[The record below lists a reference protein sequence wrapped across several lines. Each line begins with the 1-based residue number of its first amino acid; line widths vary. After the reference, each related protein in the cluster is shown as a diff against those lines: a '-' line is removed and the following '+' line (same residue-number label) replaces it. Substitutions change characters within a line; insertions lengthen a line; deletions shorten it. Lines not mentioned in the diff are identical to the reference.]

1 MPTKNPC
8 NECGVSRRDLLR
20 LGAGG
25 LGLGLAGGLGP
36 VPTVLAQA
44 SRRAAANLSG
54 KILVVFEWFGGNDGL
69 NTIVPY
75 GDPSYYQHRPTI
87 GIKEA
92 DVLKIDAQFGWHK
105 SMRGMKNLYDEGK
118 VAIVHGVGYDQPS
131 FSHFTSMSF
140 WHTAAPNSGNEYGW
154 VGRTATSLDPTG
166 ARENMI
172 VNISDSQTL
181 AVRAEKHVPLVF
193 IDPTKFQRGV
203 FAQEKAV
210 LDTLGA
216 EDAPV
221 GDAHRYVLEV
231 TKSAAQ
237 ASEVV
242 RAAWSR
248 YVDKANPDLRLLDL
262 DKVVALIEA
271 DFPTKLY
278 YVPLRGSLFDT
289 HVNQAAPHDRQ
300 LQYCS
305 DAIEGF
311 FQEMQRIGRAD
322 DVVMYVHSEFGR
334 RVPENTSLGTD
345 HGTAQVNFVIG
356 NAVKGGMYGKPPSL
370 SELVLGDNLESTTDF
385 RRVYA
390 TLIEDWLGADAA
402 DGAGP
407 AVRNLADQLASRVMS
422 VRTQWSPGPAAWQ
435 DDLSPLPQSEWNY
448 DRAAHLLAHAGFGGT
463 PDEIQKLAERA
474 STARW
479 SRSCTTSASPIPR
492 CSRSSSRDCGT
503 RRSSAFPG
511 QPARGD
517 RSRGEVRR
525 LDGRYDET
533 ERQSPRAAGVRSL
546 LLLAARDDARD
557 AAPRL
562 LVGEPDAADDAPRGA
577 EDGAAVAWPFRNA
590 REQGARLPQDA
601 PADRAVRA
609 RCDGQRAGV

>member
-1 MPTKNPC
+1 MAAKDGLSDS
-8 NECGVSRRDLLR
+8 GVSRRDLLK

-25 LGLGLAGGLGP
+25 LGLGLVGGIGS
-36 VPTVLAQA
+36 VPAVLAQA
-44 SRRAAANLSG
+44 SRSVAASLTP

-75 GDPSYYQHRPTI
+75 GDPLYYKHRPTI
-87 GIKEA
+87 GIREP
-92 DVLKIDAQFGWHK
+92 DLLPIDAQFGWHK
-105 SMRGMKNLYDEGK
+105 SLRGMKNLYDEGK
-118 VAIVHGVGYDQPS
+118 VAIVQGAGYDQPS

-154 VGRTATSLDPTG
+154 IGRTASSLDPMG
-166 ARENMI
+166 ARANLI

-181 AVRAEKHVPLVF
+181 AVRAENHVPLVF

-203 FAQEKAV
+203 FAQEKPV
-210 LDTLGA
+210 LDTLA
-216 EDAPV
+216 AQNVPV

-248 YVDKANPDLRLLDL
+248 YVSKANPDLRLLDL
-262 DKVVALIEA
+262 NKVAALIEA
-271 DFPTKLY
+271 DFPTQLY

-300 LQYCS
+300 LQYCA

-370 SELVLGDNLESTTDF
+370 SELVLGDNLETTTDF

-390 TLIEDWLGADAA
+390 TLIADWLGAD
-402 DGAGP
+402 P
-407 AVRNLADQLASRVMS
+407 TAVL
-422 VRTQWSPGPAAWQ
+422 
-435 DDLSPLPQSEWNY
+435 
-448 DRAAHLLAHAGFGGT
+448 
-463 PDEIQKLAERA
+463 
-474 STARW
+474 
-479 SRSCTTSASPIPR
+479 
-492 CSRSSSRDCGT
+492 
-503 RRSSAFPG
+503 G
-511 QPARGD
+511 QPF
-517 RSRGEVRR
+517 
-525 LDGRYDET
+525 ET
-533 ERQSPRAAGVRSL
+533 LGLIKA
-546 LLLAARDDARD
+546 
-557 AAPRL
+557 
-562 LVGEPDAADDAPRGA
+562 
-577 EDGAAVAWPFRNA
+577 
-590 REQGARLPQDA
+590 
-601 PADRAVRA
+601 
-609 RCDGQRAGV
+609 